1 MRVMLLLTLWAFAI
15 SDAYAET
22 AAAQKAVS
30 DRGRI
35 YFYRASSIVGIAIQ
49 PEVKL
54 NGQTVGTASSGSFFV
69 VDRPR
74 GRYEAS
80 TTTEAESKFG
90 FTLAPGERK
99 YIRMSISPGILAG
112 RINFEVVNRATAEAE
127 LPSLGQPARPA
138 SR

>member
-1 MRVMLLLTLWAFAI
+1 MRIMLLLSLCAFAI

-22 AAAQKAVS
+22 AAVKAAS

-35 YFYRASSIVGIAIQ
+35 YFYRGSSIVGIAIQ

-54 NGQTVGTASSGSFFV
+54 NGQTVGTATSGSFFV
-69 VDRPR
+69 VDRPK
-74 GRYEAS
+74 GRYVAS

-112 RINFEVVNRATAEAE
+112 RINFELVNRSVAEAE
-127 LPSLGQPARPA
+127 LPSLGQSARRA

>member
-1 MRVMLLLTLWAFAI
+1 MRIMLLLSFCAFAI
-15 SDAYAET
+15 SGAYAET
-22 AAAQKAVS
+22 AAVQKATP

-49 PEVKL
+49 PEVRL
-54 NGQTVGTASSGSFFV
+54 NGQKVGTATSGGFFV
-69 VDRPR
+69 VDRPK

-112 RINFEVVNRATAEAE
+112 RINFEVVSRAVAEAE
-127 LPSLGQPARPA
+127 LPSLSQTARPA